1 MYLQV
6 EKYHVKYTS
15 ARGDTAREEHTF
27 EPAGLEQGRIVLKFP
42 STPGYGGQ
50 VEGRI
55 KYAGFDSWSPWIKST
70 GPLVGLTFIRIRIF
84 GVAKRYSD
92 QVLTGNPEHLATGLP
107 QHSSV
112 LQPGKCKTSWS
123 GRTFKSTCKITLP
136 PSTQ

>member
-1 MYLQV
+1 M
-6 EKYHVKYTS
+6 KYTS

-112 LQPGKCKTSWS
+112 LQPGICKTSWS